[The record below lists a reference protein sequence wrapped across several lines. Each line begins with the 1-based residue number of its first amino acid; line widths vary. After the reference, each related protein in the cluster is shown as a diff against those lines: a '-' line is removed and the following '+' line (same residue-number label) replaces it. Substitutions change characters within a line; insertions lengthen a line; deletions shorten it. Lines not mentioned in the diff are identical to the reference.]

1 VSDNEERLVAEI
13 PSNLKERVNADP
25 RDIKEVVIDA
35 LKTEFCTADDA
46 AVRRRIDEKET
57 RIANVRSERN
67 QRNRELEEL
76 QSELESLKTQLQT
89 SEDIEQAKQDAI
101 DERLEALQDVR
112 GTVDESHP
120 TVEALAREHFS
131 NDRTAALEA
140 MQERNDELNLVPGE
154 YL

>member
-1 VSDNEERLVAEI
+1 MS
-13 PSNLKERVNADP
+13 KERVSASVDP
-25 RDIKEVVIDA
+25 EV
-35 LKTEFCTADDA
+35 A
-46 AVRRRIDEKET
+46 AFLSREDVNGSGLINKLVREHMNGGVSEDYLRKLREEQVQSEIESLNTRMEKKKDELRRIRDAEAE
-57 RIANVRSERN
+57 
-67 QRNRELEEL
+67 Q
-76 QSELESLKTQLQT
+76 
-89 SEDIEQAKQDAI
+89 EQAKQDAI
-101 DERLEALQDVR
+101 DERLEALQNVR

>member
-89 SEDIEQAKQDAI
+89 SEEIEQAKQDAI